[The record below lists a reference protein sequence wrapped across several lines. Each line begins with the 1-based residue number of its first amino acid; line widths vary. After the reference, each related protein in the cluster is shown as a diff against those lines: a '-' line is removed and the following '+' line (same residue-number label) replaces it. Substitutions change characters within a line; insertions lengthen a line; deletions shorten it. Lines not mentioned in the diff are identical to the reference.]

1 MQLQSNPKSHHIE
14 TEAAL
19 IAMETLRSHDSE
31 LLAHSSVFTVLGRVV
46 GHTHLLFNVTTPT
59 GHAISSTPAPVQV
72 FDPLKLSPRH
82 IVLLPTATFQVGG
95 WGVRGGGCM
104 PTCGQV
110 GCGGG
115 EGCMPTCDV
124 LLCLVVCLTLLF
136 FSSFLSLKHVCTCSS
151 FFSSSN
157 VHLEI

>member
-1 MQLQSNPKSHHIE
+1 MFVVCLDIHVFVIVCSCLVALFMFTDRFMQLQSNPKSHHIE

-19 IAMETLRSHDSE
+19 IAMETLWSHDSE

-59 GHAISSTPAPVQV
+59 GHVISSTLAPVQV

-95 WGVRGGGCM
+95 EGW
-104 PTCGQV
+104 
-110 GCGGG
+110 G
-115 EGCMPTCDV
+115 EGCTYTCV
-124 LLCLVVCLTLLF
+124 ALPCCLFDLACFFLPS
-136 FSSFLSLKHVCTCSS
+136 FSSLIKTCTCM
-151 FFSSSN
+151 
-157 VHLEI
+157 